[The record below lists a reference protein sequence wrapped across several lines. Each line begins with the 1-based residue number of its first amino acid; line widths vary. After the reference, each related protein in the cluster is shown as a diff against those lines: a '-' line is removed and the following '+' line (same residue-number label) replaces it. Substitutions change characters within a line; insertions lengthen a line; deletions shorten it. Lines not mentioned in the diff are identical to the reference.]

1 MTQVNALQ
9 KLSTLNSFLLSATAF
24 LFIVTSPA
32 WCAGPLMDGSILDN
46 SVGIAFNSIRDGKFS
61 EAIQKEEKALKISQ
75 ELYGP
80 LHPSLVPLYN
90 NLGTLYRFLAD
101 YGKAEQDFKWGLA
114 LLEQNLGPNN
124 PQVAVS
130 LENLAALYSDL
141 GRFTEAEIAAKR
153 ALFLRETNVNKD
165 PQVLA
170 QTQALLGQIELSLHD
185 NSQAQK
191 LFQKALS
198 TLEKTSFSAPDLSIS
213 FLNSM
218 AQADQSAQNYAQAQ
232 TCLEKSLDIAQKNFH
247 IDDIQVADAMN
258 RLADFFSSRGLDKKA
273 QPLYASAF
281 KIDQRYVGSVYSY
294 DSLPYLK
301 RMAKAYFSTG
311 DTKSS
316 EALWEKILPTEKE
329 AYNPRHPQVAL
340 DLFQLALVEWALGEK
355 PKALKNLQESIAI
368 LKSYFPDNHPLVIQ
382 VQTQL
387 EKFKINR
394 EGL

>member
-1 MTQVNALQ
+1 MIQVKHLH
-9 KLSTLNSFLLSATAF
+9 KLLTLNSFQLIATAF
-24 LFIVTSPA
+24 LFIITDSV

-101 YGKAEQDFKWGLA
+101 YGKAEQDYKWGLA
-114 LLEQNLGPNN
+114 LLEQNFGPND

-130 LENLAALYSDL
+130 LENLAALYNDL
-141 GRFTEAEIAAKR
+141 GRLSEAQIAAKR
-153 ALFLRETNVNKD
+153 ALSLREANVDKD
-165 PQVLA
+165 PQILA
-170 QTQALLGQIELSLHD
+170 QTQALLGQIEFGLQN

-191 LFQKALS
+191 LFQKALG
-198 TLEKTSFSAPDLSIS
+198 TLEKASPAEPALSIG
-213 FLNSM
+213 FLNSL
-218 AQADQSAQNYAQAQ
+218 AQVDQATKNYTHAQ
-232 TCLEKSLDIAQKNFH
+232 TCLEKSVDIAQKNFH
-247 IDDIQVADAMN
+247 SDDIQVADAMN

-316 EALWEKILPTEKE
+316 EILWEKILQTEKE

-340 DLFQLALVEWALGEK
+340 DLF
-355 PKALKNLQESIAI
+355 
-368 LKSYFPDNHPLVIQ
+368 H
-382 VQTQL
+382 
-387 EKFKINR
+387 
-394 EGL
+394 